1 MIHFLPQNNAHKYLT
16 PSLLWHSNYCGV
28 KSMQTNGILEFDT
41 YIVSSNTQAT
51 NKGQVAEES
60 KIMLVIIPCMHI

>member
-1 MIHFLPQNNAHKYLT
+1 
-16 PSLLWHSNYCGV
+16 
-28 KSMQTNGILEFDT
+28 MQTNGILQFDT

-60 KIMLVIIPCMHI
+60 KIMLVIIPCMHIWKGRSLIA